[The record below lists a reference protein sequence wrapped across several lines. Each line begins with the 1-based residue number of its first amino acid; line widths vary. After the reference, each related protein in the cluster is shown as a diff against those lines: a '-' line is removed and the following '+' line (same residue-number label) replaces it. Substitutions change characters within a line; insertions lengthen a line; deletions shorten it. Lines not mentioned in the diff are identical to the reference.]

1 MVPGSFPPL
10 MDPSTVLRCPL
21 CDHDCETH
29 DDLRVHLH
37 SRHLKSSI
45 IDSYL
50 GDVAE

>member
-1 MVPGSFPPL
+1 MVPGNLLLPMEQLP
-10 MDPSTVLRCPL
+10 VLRCPL

-50 GDVAE
+50 GIVAE

>member
-1 MVPGSFPPL
+1 MRQL
-10 MDPSTVLRCPL
+10 TVLRCPL
-21 CDHDCETH
+21 CERHCETR

-50 GDVAE
+50 DVVGD